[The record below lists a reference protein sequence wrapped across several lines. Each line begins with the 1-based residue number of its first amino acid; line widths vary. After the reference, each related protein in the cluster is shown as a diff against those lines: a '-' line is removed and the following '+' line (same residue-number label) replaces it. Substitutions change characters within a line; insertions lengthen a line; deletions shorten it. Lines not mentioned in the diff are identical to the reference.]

1 MKGILCLSVYY
12 RTLLHIYEPWGIIQG
27 IIEMQNN
34 IIRLPQAIQKTGL
47 SRSTIYSLISRGEFP
62 QKIQLA
68 TRSIGFLES
77 EINDWIESKLS
88 QRA

>member
-1 MKGILCLSVYY
+1 MKTDSNV
-12 RTLLHIYEPWGIIQG
+12 
-27 IIEMQNN
+27 N
-34 IIRLPQAIQKTGL
+34 IIRLPQTIQKTGL
-47 SRSTIYSLISRGEFP
+47 SRSTIYSLIARGEFP

-77 EINDWIESKLS
+77 EVNDWIENKLS

>member
-1 MKGILCLSVYY
+1 MKTDSN
-12 RTLLHIYEPWGIIQG
+12 T
-27 IIEMQNN
+27 N

-62 QKIQLA
+62 QKIQLS

-77 EINDWIESKLS
+77 EINDWVTSKVS

>member
-1 MKGILCLSVYY
+1 
-12 RTLLHIYEPWGIIQG
+12 
-27 IIEMQNN
+27 MQNN
-34 IIRLPQAIQKTGL
+34 IIRLPATIQKTGL
-47 SRSTIYSLISRGEFP
+47 SLSTIYILISRGEFP

-77 EINDWIESKLS
+77 EINDWIAEKLS

>member
-1 MKGILCLSVYY
+1 MKTDSNI
-12 RTLLHIYEPWGIIQG
+12 
-27 IIEMQNN
+27 N

-62 QKIQLA
+62 QKIQLS

-77 EINDWIESKLS
+77 EVNDWVTSKVS

>member
-1 MKGILCLSVYY
+1 MKTDSN
-12 RTLLHIYEPWGIIQG
+12 T
-27 IIEMQNN
+27 N

-62 QKIQLA
+62 QKIQLS

-77 EINDWIESKLS
+77 EVNDWVTSKVS

>member
-1 MKGILCLSVYY
+1 MKTDSN
-12 RTLLHIYEPWGIIQG
+12 T
-27 IIEMQNN
+27 N

-62 QKIQLA
+62 QKIQLS

-77 EINDWIESKLS
+77 EINDWVTSKVS
-88 QRA
+88 QRE

>member
-1 MKGILCLSVYY
+1 MKTDSN
-12 RTLLHIYEPWGIIQG
+12 T
-27 IIEMQNN
+27 N

-62 QKIQLA
+62 QKIQLS

-77 EINDWIESKLS
+77 EINDWVTRKVS